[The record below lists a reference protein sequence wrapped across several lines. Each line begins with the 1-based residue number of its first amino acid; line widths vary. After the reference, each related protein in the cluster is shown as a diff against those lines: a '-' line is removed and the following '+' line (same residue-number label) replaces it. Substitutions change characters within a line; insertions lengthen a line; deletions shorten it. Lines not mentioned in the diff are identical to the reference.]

1 MRNKATGLK
10 EIAFELN
17 VSVNTVS
24 RALRDCDDISSQTK
38 EKVRKKAIELGYLSN
53 STVQFL
59 KRDNRQLIAII
70 LNNFKN
76 DFFVEICEKLVKKAI
91 SENFDFTLQKK

>member
-1 MRNKATGLK
+1 MKNKATGLK

-38 EKVRKKAIELGYLSN
+38 EKVRKKAIELGYLGLFS
-53 STVQFL
+53 
-59 KRDNRQLIAII
+59 K
-70 LNNFKN
+70 
-76 DFFVEICEKLVKKAI
+76 
-91 SENFDFTLQKK
+91 